1 MRILLVWPTSPKT
14 FWSMENALKFISKKC
29 SEPPLGL
36 LTVAALLPVAWEKKL
51 VDMNV
56 SSLKDDDIR
65 WADYVFVGG
74 MDIQEKSFRSV
85 VSHCKEL
92 GTRVVAGGPMCTSRH
107 EQFEEVD
114 HFVLNEAEITLP
126 LFLSDLQKGDPQR
139 VYTTDQFADMTTT
152 PLPLWHLL
160 KMDKYAT
167 MDVQYSRGC
176 PHDCE
181 FCSITY
187 LYGHRPRTKD
197 SEQFLRELES
207 LYLAGWRGPVFI
219 VDDNFVGNRRKLKTE
234 LLPAMIQWA
243 ESRGRPFAMSTE
255 VTIDLSDDETLMQLM
270 AEAGFDM
277 VFVGIETPDDG
288 SLGECNKLQNRGRD
302 LVESVQTLQRQ
313 GFEVTAGFIVGFD
326 HDQLDIFDRQIRF
339 IQTSGIVSAMVGLLN
354 APIGTRLFDR
364 LRAENRLQGLSTG
377 NNVEANLNFVPKMGI
392 NPLIVGYRNIL
403 RTIYSPKAYFERMK
417 TFLQKYRVPTF
428 GPRRLTAQ
436 DISAFFRAVWRL
448 GFVEEGKRFFWRLL
462 FWVLHNAPEKL
473 PRAMSLAIR
482 GLHYRRVAEVL

>member
-1 MRILLVWPTSPKT
+1 MRILLVWPTTPRT